1 MRSNKVSLKGSL
13 LLLSS
18 IGILSL
24 IFSIPK
30 ALAGGGD
37 EIALT
42 DPNGNPASVNAQNK
56 SVGST
61 PTFLDWAKWKT
72 PISNGE
78 TVCREKDG
86 NIICVSPSQSQNL
99 KWTQSAVL
107 QF

>member
-1 MRSNKVSLKGSL
+1 MYSNKVSLKGSL

-24 IFSIPK
+24 ISSIPK

-42 DPNGNPASVNAQNK
+42 DANGNLITVNAQNQ
-56 SVGST
+56 SVGSI
-61 PTFLDWAKWKT
+61 PTFLDWAKWQK
-72 PISNGE
+72 PASNGE

-86 NIICVSPSQSQNL
+86 KII
-99 KWTQSAVL
+99 
-107 QF
+107 